1 MTQDALVSSDS
12 GPITKDA
19 VTQELKVAIICRF
32 FPAGILSYTFC
43 LSMKYL
49 EFFFRS
55 TLHGV
60 TDDQKRWLVFGIVLS
75 KVLVPEIRPFIERE
89 VQNEYGNLQTSH
101 SIHTQSTSGR
111 LKKWPTFLKYENI
124 NGNDAL
130 PRLPGGKFNYSLF
143 DCRVTSHVD
152 FAKLYVENH
161 MARFNAFDEH
171 CDASAVLTLL
181 GKVPVFSP
189 AVQSVAGDVR
199 KARNAW
205 AHCVFSD
212 WDPVNYQ
219 QRFNEM
225 ERLGKA
231 LGLPP
236 DLERNLLGELKDWES
251 KGICLIFTESFSV
264 LISAT

>member
-1 MTQDALVSSDS
+1 MSHEACMINCK
-12 GPITKDA
+12 IT
-19 VTQELKVAIICRF
+19 VTVFKVISFLDTC
-32 FPAGILSYTFC
+32 TC
-43 LSMKYL
+43 
-49 EFFFRS
+49 RS
-55 TLHGV
+55 TLQNV
-60 TDDQKRWLVFGIVLS
+60 TDNQKRWLVFGIALN
-75 KVLVPEIRPFIERE
+75 KVLVSQIRTFVEQE
-89 VQNEYGNLQTSH
+89 VKKEYGNLQTTCR
-101 SIHTQSTSGR
+101 IHTQSTSGR
-111 LKKWPTFLKYENI
+111 LRNWPTFLKYENI
-124 NGNDAL
+124 NGNDVV
-130 PRLPGGKFNYSLF
+130 PRLSGGRFYYAGF

-161 MARFNAFDEH
+161 MAKFTAFDEH

-236 DLERNLLGELKDWES
+236 DLERNLLGGLKDWES

>member
-1 MTQDALVSSDS
+1 MTLDALVSSDS

-19 VTQELKVAIICRF
+19 VTQELKIAIICRF
-32 FPAGILSYTFC
+32 SSGHFTFC

-49 EFFFRS
+49 ELFFRS

-75 KVLVPEIRPFIERE
+75 KVLVPEIRPFIEQE

-101 SIHTQSTSGR
+101 SIQTQSTSGR
-111 LKKWPTFLKYENI
+111 LKNWPIFLKYENI
-124 NGNDAL
+124 NGNYER
-130 PRLPGGKFNYSLF
+130 PRLPGGRFNYSLF

-152 FAKLYVENH
+152 FARLYVENH
-161 MARFNAFDEH
+161 MAKFNAFDEH

-212 WDPVNYQ
+212 WDPVTYQ

-225 ERLGKA
+225 ERLVKA

-236 DLERNLLGELKDWES
+236 VLERNLLGELKDWES
-251 KGICLIFTESFSV
+251 KGNV
-264 LISAT
+264 

>member
-1 MTQDALVSSDS
+1 MS
-12 GPITKDA
+12 I
-19 VTQELKVAIICRF
+19 
-32 FPAGILSYTFC
+32 
-43 LSMKYL
+43 KYL
-49 EFFFRS
+49 ELCFRS

-75 KVLVPEIRPFIERE
+75 KVLVPEIRPFVQQE
-89 VQNEYGNLQTSH
+89 VQNEYRNLQTSH
-101 SIHTQSTSGR
+101 SIHIQSTSGR
-111 LKKWPTFLKYENI
+111 LKNWPTSLKYENI

-130 PRLPGGKFNYSLF
+130 PRLPGGRFDYSLF
-143 DCRVTSHVD
+143 DCRVTSHID
-152 FAKLYVENH
+152 FARLYVENH
-161 MARFNAFDEH
+161 MAKFTAFDEH

-181 GKVPVFSP
+181 SKVPVFSL

-225 ERLGKA
+225 ERLVKA

-236 DLERNLLGELKDWES
+236 GLERNLLGELRDWES
-251 KGICLIFTESFSV
+251 KGTCLISTESFSV